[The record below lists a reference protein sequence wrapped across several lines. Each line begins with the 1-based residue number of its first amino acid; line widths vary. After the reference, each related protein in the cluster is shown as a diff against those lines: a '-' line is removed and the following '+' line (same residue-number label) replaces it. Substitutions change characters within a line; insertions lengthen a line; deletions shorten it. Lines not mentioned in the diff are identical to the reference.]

1 MYEFFAEKTIKNPS
15 EEDINTLYEEGF
27 VATRL
32 GRGEFQQIKS
42 LRIRLKD
49 FELSSEN
56 RRILKNNEDITIEV
70 KKLPLENYSWH
81 IGKLGFDFYAKK
93 FGKNIMTANK
103 LKELFTNQKESSM
116 NAVFAYQIRE
126 KLIGYCL
133 ALETKNIIHYSYP
146 FYDLAPER
154 NIGMAMM
161 LQAIQ
166 YAKENR
172 KEYIYLGSSQKYK
185 EQFKGLEVFNPE
197 HGWRK
202 I

>member
-1 MYEFFAEKTIKNPS
+1 MYEFFAEKTIKDPS

-81 IGKLGFDFYAKK
+81 IGKLGLDFYAKK

-116 NAVFAYQIRE
+116 NAVFAYQMGE
-126 KLIGYCL
+126 KPIGYCL

-154 NIGMAMM
+154 NIGMVMM